1 MKKYQVT
8 IKGENYLLSLN
19 GEIGK
24 FGFTATRFVKA
35 RNPDEAEKMAK
46 IIICHDEDLRGSIV
60 NEGNGPPLLKLEK
73 LTEINFL
80 SFLWKKKTKGYSF
93 FSEDE
98 RTDSADT
105 G

>member
-1 MKKYQVT
+1 MKKYQVKL
-8 IKGENYLLSLN
+8 KGENYLLSLN

-35 RNPDEAEKMAK
+35 KDPDEAEKIAK
-46 IIICHDEDLRGSIV
+46 IMICHDEDLRGSIV

-80 SFLWKKKTKGYSF
+80 SFLLKKKTKDYSF

-98 RTDSADT
+98 KLDLAET